1 MNFSNSKLN
10 NVLFKNSNLSEA
22 SFLEAI
28 NKNLFF
34 DNVDLQRA
42 EFIKINLNDVD
53 FSNSDISGV
62 MFDLNSLKGIIVDE
76 FQCRNLVGMFGVKV
90 K

>member
-1 MNFSNSKLN
+1 LN
-10 NVLFKNSNLSEA
+10 NVLFKDSNLSEA

-28 NKNLFF
+28 NKNLIF
-34 DNVDLQRA
+34 DNVDLYRA
-42 EFIKINLNDVD
+42 EFVKINLNDVD

-62 MFDLNSLKGIIVDE
+62 MFDMNSLRGIVVDE
-76 FQCRNLVGMFGVKV
+76 FQCKSLITMFGVNV